1 LPSGGSVSRMS
12 PTRRHCQFR
21 NLRKN
26 DNDHYHRPGE
36 SRHLS
41 EDSESRTLA
50 KISLYVALNRVC
62 VLRQSCSRE
71 LSAMLAPPTN
81 ALSKVS
87 GRLSSAAAMGLRE
100 RAPNALPFDL
110 ARNPAELNCTL
121 QGSDPCR
128 GRHQ

>member
-1 LPSGGSVSRMS
+1 
-12 PTRRHCQFR
+12 Q
-21 NLRKN
+21 
-26 DNDHYHRPGE
+26 YHRPGE

-100 RAPNALPFDL
+100 RAPKRSTVRLSAQSSRAQLPAHAGLLRPGAALGTKRHTEKGGWRQADDG
-110 ARNPAELNCTL
+110 R
-121 QGSDPCR
+121 
-128 GRHQ
+128 RHQGHRG